1 MKLFGTA
8 LTTGT
13 LTMRSHGLACIFLL
27 AALMSDCCAAQS
39 SALQARLQAVMND
52 PLKPLASLS
61 VVAIRDGKMVY
72 QGYFGKRSIDPLNS
86 AQGVAV
92 DSKTLFR
99 VASISKL
106 VTTLGVMQLVEQR
119 KLDLDAD
126 VSTYLGFRLRN
137 PNFPE
142 ARISTRM
149 LLNHTSSLRDD
160 GGYSFPIGQSLQSV
174 LDPQG
179 ENYGAGGHWAPSSD
193 SSERGPAPRANMT

>member
-1 MKLFGTA
+1 MKFFRTA
-8 LTTGT
+8 LTTAA
-13 LTMRSHGLACIFLL
+13 LTMRSHGITCIFLL

-39 SALQARLQAVMND
+39 SALQTRLQAVMND
-52 PLKPLASLS
+52 PVKPLASLS

-72 QGYFGKRSIDPLNS
+72 QGYFGKRSIDPLDPAHS
-86 AQGVAV
+86 VGV

-106 VTTLGVMQLVEQR
+106 VTTLGVMQLVDQR

-142 ARISTRM
+142 ALISTRM
-149 LLNHTSSLRDD
+149 LLNHTSSLRDE
-160 GGYSFPIGQSLQSV
+160 GGYSFPIEQSLQSV
-174 LDPQG
+174 LDPRG
-179 ENYGAGGHWAPSSD
+179 ENDGAGGHWALPISSAD
-193 SSERGPAPRANMT
+193 RSPGT